1 MRKLC
6 ITGVSGSLGQAISK
20 IFIQNGYEI
29 FGIDILKPK
38 ISANMK
44 FSKLNLNHIV
54 HDSSKKAALFKSID
68 DWKAKIK

>member
-6 ITGVSGSLGQAISK
+6 ILTGVSGSLGQAISK

-38 ISANMK
+38 
-44 FSKLNLNHIV
+44 
-54 HDSSKKAALFKSID
+54 
-68 DWKAKIK
+68 